1 MDYYAVEADEMDG
14 VEVQLEPRWEVH
26 TNGRASEGTEEKK
39 KKAEINGES
48 NFHLF
53 YFPEIYWS

>member
-1 MDYYAVEADEMDG
+1 MLWKQMRWTGQNTTRAMRRGIHPLRYTQMGEPVEG
-14 VEVQLEPRWEVH
+14 LKR
-26 TNGRASEGTEEKK
+26 RR

-53 YFPEIYWS
+53 YFPEIY